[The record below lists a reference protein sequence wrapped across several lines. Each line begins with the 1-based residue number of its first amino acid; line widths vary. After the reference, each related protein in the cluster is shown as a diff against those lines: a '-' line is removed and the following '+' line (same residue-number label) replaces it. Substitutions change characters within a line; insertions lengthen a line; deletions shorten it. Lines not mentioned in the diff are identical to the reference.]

1 MVTLNHLVIDNVVT
15 EALDQIID
23 IGLKN
28 DIVERTIED
37 CYRHVN
43 LINRELGRLLLP
55 ILGLVSF
62 GAAEIELSELT
73 T

>member
-23 IGLKN
+23 IGLN
-28 DIVERTIED
+28 NHIVERTIED

-62 GAAEIELSELT
+62 GAAKIELSELT

>member
-62 GAAEIELSELT
+62 GAAKIELSELT